1 MKWYLQG
8 QTSSKWTSQGFEVRS
23 TRLFT
28 NKCILRQVNDMNHL
42 SGWPV
47 SSSGYLRSSLFLI
60 LVVRKSYCLCCQSI
74 SSIYS
79 FSHPLTLSLIT
90 VPSLMV
96 LLLPQLF
103 CFPWNPTKLPPPQP
117 DKGVW
122 TGCFSRCCHGS
133 NLFSFQPLL
142 ECHLLKEDARFN
154 TSTDTLKYFFTH
166 FSYSD
171 PLTVWGCVGSSH
183 LLTCYTV
190 FSITC
195 LLYYLASRF
204 PPLNVSFIKGKG
216 LCFSLVSSA
225 HYTACIK

>member
-103 CFPWNPTKLPPPQP
+103 CFPWNPTKLPPPPSLTRVFELAVSP
-117 DKGVW
+117 DVVMVLTCSPSSLYW
-122 TGCFSRCCHGS
+122 NVTFSKRMPVLTRQLTPS
-133 NLFSFQPLL
+133 NISSLISLIL
-142 ECHLLKEDARFN
+142 IHLLFGA
-154 TSTDTLKYFFTH
+154 
-166 FSYSD
+166 
-171 PLTVWGCVGSSH
+171 V
-183 LLTCYTV
+183 
-190 FSITC
+190 
-195 LLYYLASRF
+195 
-204 PPLNVSFIKGKG
+204 
-216 LCFSLVSSA
+216 LVA
-225 HYTACIK
+225 VTF